1 MYHTLGG
8 LNNQHLFLTVLE
20 SGDPR
25 SGFQHGWV
33 STVVRSLIQVPDGPL
48 LHTSSCGRKSER
60 THWGLS
66 YKDTNTTHESF
77 TLMTHSLP
85 KAPFANTTTFE
96 GQNFKMGVLVGYKDS
111 FHHIITVSITWNN
124 VSHCDTIC
132 RKSFLN
138 ISSFPTDTEDDE
150 DNLNSFLKTKFQYS
164 HRYLKNMC
172 CQACDSTVIMCES
185 FNGTAEIFNE
195 KVTRTL
201 HIFKRVYLT

>member
-1 MYHTLGG
+1 M
-8 LNNQHLFLTVLE
+8 V
-20 SGDPR
+20 
-25 SGFQHGWV
+25 GFPLWWEASFRFQMVHF
-33 STVVRSLIQVPDGPL
+33 SIHPHVVE
-48 LHTSSCGRKSER
+48 SER

-77 TLMTHSLP
+77 TLMTQSLP

-111 FHHIITVSITWNN
+111 FHHIITVSINWNN

-150 DNLNSFLKTKFQYS
+150 DNLNSFLKSQIS
-164 HRYLKNMC
+164 
-172 CQACDSTVIMCES
+172 VES
-185 FNGTAEIFNE
+185 SLFEEHVLSG
-195 KVTRTL
+195 L
-201 HIFKRVYLT
+201 W